1 MRIVSLVPSIT
12 ELLSDLG
19 LEEEVVGITKFCI
32 HPEHW
37 FRTKR
42 RVGGTKTADVESILA
57 LRPDLVLANRE
68 ENVREQIE
76 ALEDLVPVYIS
87 DVNDLTSALAMIR
100 EVGRLTGREERA
112 AGLVESIRTGF
123 EELKRPIGVH
133 AKFSE
138 WLAAD
143 VAIPPRPGMPVGR
156 AVGRPGAG
164 AGAAGA
170 GSAGAGPAGAGAAG
184 AGAAGA
190 GSAGAGPE
198 GWGAGSQRPGSGAG
212 VDIGRWALTEPIPC
226 AYFIWRNPWMVAGGD
241 TFINDMLER
250 AGFINVFRGLT
261 RYPTIDADTLSASGC
276 RLVLLSSEP
285 YPFREKHVSEFRAV
299 VPNARVWMVDG
310 EMFSWY
316 GSRMTYMPLYFNYL
330 KSKLP

>member
-143 VAIPPRPGMPVGR
+143 VAIPPRPGMAGR
-156 AVGRPGAG
+156 AVVRPGAGSAG

-170 GSAGAGPAGAGAAG
+170 GSAGAGPA
-184 AGAAGA
+184 
-190 GSAGAGPE
+190 

-212 VDIGRWALTEPIPC
+212 VDIGRWVLTEPIPC

-261 RYPTIDADTLSASGC
+261 RYPTIDADTLSATGC

>member
-156 AVGRPGAG
+156 AVERP
-164 AGAAGA
+164 
-170 GSAGAGPAGAGAAG
+170 
-184 AGAAGA
+184 
-190 GSAGAGPE
+190 GAGPE

-212 VDIGRWALTEPIPC
+212 VDIGRWVLTEPIPC